1 MSLVEQER
9 LGMHLR
15 KIVAVPSGDLQYE
28 QEVSKWDSTRNA
40 KQLHLRTDRANCSFL
55 KCEELCKERVAS
67 NSIPQETFPWLA
79 FLNPRFPLCRR
90 PGSLCSACWL
100 GEQCRHMCTWA
111 RQKLGS
117 HPLLLS
123 LPHSPYQMHHQVLL
137 IAPPKYFSKAG
148 RFSSIPAATTLV
160 SATVMSQ
167 LAQRSCPLTG
177 LLPRFLLSIHSS
189 HHCHRHLFNTQICQR
204 HPCFKSLL
212 WLPIAFGIK
221 TEIMNIIH
229 CSQHCLGPCPPLTAA
244 QAVPSA

>member
-40 KQLHLRTDRANCSFL
+40 KQLHLRTDRANCSCL

-137 IAPPKYFSKAG
+137 IAPPKYFSKQVV
-148 RFSSIPAATTLV
+148 FPPS
-160 SATVMSQ
+160 
-167 LAQRSCPLTG
+167 
-177 LLPRFLLSIHSS
+177 LLPPLWSQPPLCLSWPNAAVLSPVCFPGSSFQSILHTTATDIFLTHRSANATPVLKAFCGSPLLS
-189 HHCHRHLFNTQICQR
+189 
-204 HPCFKSLL
+204 
-212 WLPIAFGIK
+212 
-221 TEIMNIIH
+221 E
-229 CSQHCLGPCPPLTAA
+229 
-244 QAVPSA
+244 